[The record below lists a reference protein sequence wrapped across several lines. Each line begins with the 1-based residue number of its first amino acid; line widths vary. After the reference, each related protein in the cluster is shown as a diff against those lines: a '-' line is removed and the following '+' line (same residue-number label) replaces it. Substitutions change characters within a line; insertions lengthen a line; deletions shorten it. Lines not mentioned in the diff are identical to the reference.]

1 MLRLGPTVP
10 RQSLLLIILLTA
22 ASACARR
29 LPPDRS
35 AAALYRDLERLVTV
49 AETTGWG
56 IDRKEVEGLESE
68 ALDSLC
74 RVDPLARRNLR
85 EWLDGEVARAG
96 GPNWFREPWPLVLPQ
111 GGISPPIMLLIES
124 QGATHD
130 GGIYDDSADDTDWD
144 RISWANAVR
153 TWNVDFL
160 RDNPLAQLY
169 TTTEAAAGQ
178 VLETAGQVAEGANQ
192 AAKGVATILKWAPYV
207 LAGIGAIG
215 ATAIVL
221 AVANKTSQPSPTP

>member
-96 GPNWFREPWPLVLPQ
+96 GPVEVAWRARGQRLGQHLLPP
-111 GGISPPIMLLIES
+111 GGR
-124 QGATHD
+124 A
-130 GGIYDDSADDTDWD
+130 
-144 RISWANAVR
+144 R
-153 TWNVDFL
+153 
-160 RDNPLAQLY
+160 
-169 TTTEAAAGQ
+169 
-178 VLETAGQVAEGANQ
+178 EGAELL
-192 AAKGVATILKWAPYV
+192 VFHIT
-207 LAGIGAIG
+207 
-215 ATAIVL
+215 
-221 AVANKTSQPSPTP
+221 KT